1 MASRRKSLHGMNEKS
16 YLTPAKKER
25 DRIESEIKGMAREV
39 DRLEP
44 RIKDYFLGKADYP
57 GHREF
62 VDKVQNYKIRG
73 TYLNQSDISYLT
85 GILDTVQ
92 SKLYYNAKS
101 WNQWEQDARSSRQHE
116 RRQERHYCAPD
127 YKEQST
133 KPQSSIDILWDMQR
147 NKLKEKGLENRESKE
162 EFTRRMKKNYRE
174 LKTEMTR
181 DQKVAMVYDRTTNRC
196 ILKIERRNYL

>member
-1 MASRRKSLHGMNEKS
+1 MSEESC
-16 YLTPAKKER
+16 LTLAKNER
-25 DRIESEIKGMAREV
+25 DSIESEIKAMAREV

-44 RIKDYFLGKADYP
+44 KIKDYFLGKADYP

-127 YKEQST
+127 CEEQST

-147 NKLKEKGLENRESKE
+147 NKLEEKGLELRESKE

-174 LKTEMTR
+174 LKTKVAA
-181 DQKVAMVYDRTTNRC
+181 DHKVAMVYHKTTNRC
-196 ILKIERRNYL
+196 ILKIERCNYL

>member
-1 MASRRKSLHGMNEKS
+1 MNKES
-16 YLTPAKKER
+16 YLTLAKKER
-25 DRIESEIKGMAREV
+25 DSIDSEIKAMAREV

-44 RIKDYFLGKADYP
+44 KIKDYFLGKADYP

-85 GILDTVQ
+85 GILDSLQ
-92 SKLYYNAKS
+92 SRLYYNAKS
-101 WNQWEQDARSSRQHE
+101 WNQWEQDARSSRQNE

-127 YKEQST
+127 YEEQSK
-133 KPQSSIDILWDMQR
+133 KPKSSIDILWDMQR
-147 NKLKEKGLENRESKE
+147 NKLKEKGLEIRESKE
-162 EFTRRMKKNYRE
+162 EFTSRMKENYRE
-174 LKTEMTR
+174 LKTTMTG
-181 DQKVAMVYDRTTNRC
+181 DQKVAVVYDKTTNRC

>member
-1 MASRRKSLHGMNEKS
+1 MNEES
-16 YLTPAKKER
+16 YLTLAKQER
-25 DRIESEIKGMAREV
+25 DSIDSEIKAMAREI

-44 RIKDYFLGKADYP
+44 KIKDYFLGKADYP

-73 TYLNQSDISYLT
+73 TYLNQSDIGYLT

-101 WNQWEQDARSSRQHE
+101 WNQWEQDARSSRQNE

-127 YKEQST
+127 CEAQSK
-133 KPQSSIDILWDMQR
+133 KPQLSIDTLWDMQR
-147 NKLKEKGLENRESKE
+147 NKLKEKRLEIRESKE
-162 EFTRRMKKNYRE
+162 EFTSRMKKNYHD
-174 LKTEMTR
+174 LKTKMTG
-181 DQKVAMVYDRTTNRC
+181 DQKVAMVYDKATHRC

>member
-1 MASRRKSLHGMNEKS
+1 MTL
-16 YLTPAKKER
+16 AKKER
-25 DRIESEIKGMAREV
+25 DSIDSEIKAMAREV

-44 RIKDYFLGKADYP
+44 KIKDYFLAKADYP

-85 GILDTVQ
+85 GILDTLQ

-101 WNQWEQDARSSRQHE
+101 WNQWEQDARSSRQNE

-127 YKEQST
+127 CEEQSK
-133 KPQSSIDILWDMQR
+133 KPKSSIDILWDMQR
-147 NKLKEKGLENRESKE
+147 NKLKEKGLEIRESKE
-162 EFTRRMKKNYRE
+162 EFTSRMKEN
-174 LKTEMTR
+174 
-181 DQKVAMVYDRTTNRC
+181 
-196 ILKIERRNYL
+196 

>member
-1 MASRRKSLHGMNEKS
+1 MSEES
-16 YLTPAKKER
+16 YLTLAKKER
-25 DRIESEIKGMAREV
+25 NNIESEIKGMAREV

-44 RIKDYFLGKADYP
+44 KIKDYFLGKADYA
-57 GHREF
+57 GHKEF

-73 TYLNQSDISYLT
+73 TYLNQSDISYLA

-127 YKEQST
+127 CEEHST
-133 KPQSSIDILWDMQR
+133 KPQSSIDVLWDMQR
-147 NKLKEKGLENRESKE
+147 NKLEEKGLENRESKD
-162 EFTRRMKKNYRE
+162 EFTRRMRKNYRE
-174 LKTEMTR
+174 LKTTMTG
-181 DQKVAMVYDRTTNRC
+181 DQKIAMVYDKTANRC
-196 ILKIERRNYL
+196 ILKVERRNYL

>member
-1 MASRRKSLHGMNEKS
+1 MSEESC
-16 YLTPAKKER
+16 LTLAKNER
-25 DRIESEIKGMAREV
+25 DSIESEIKAMAREV

-101 WNQWEQDARSSRQHE
+101 WNQWEQDARSSRQNE

-127 YKEQST
+127 CEEQSK

>member
-1 MASRRKSLHGMNEKS
+1 MSEES
-16 YLTPAKKER
+16 YLTLAKNER
-25 DRIESEIKGMAREV
+25 DRIESEIKAMAREV

-44 RIKDYFLGKADYP
+44 KIKDYFLGKADYP

-73 TYLNQSDISYLT
+73 TYLNQSDSSYLI

-101 WNQWEQDARSSRQHE
+101 WNQWEQDARSSRQNE
-116 RRQERHYCAPD
+116 RRKERHYCAPD
-127 YKEQST
+127 CEEQSN

-147 NKLKEKGLENRESKE
+147 NKLKEKGLEIRESKE
-162 EFTRRMKKNYRE
+162 EFTSRMKKNYHE
-174 LKTEMTR
+174 LKTKMTA
-181 DQKVAMVYDRTTNRC
+181 DQKVAMVYDKTTNRC

>member
-1 MASRRKSLHGMNEKS
+1 MNEES
-16 YLTPAKKER
+16 YLTLAKKER
-25 DRIESEIKGMAREV
+25 DRIESEIKAMAREV

-44 RIKDYFLGKADYP
+44 KIKDYFLGKADYP

-73 TYLNQSDISYLT
+73 TYLNQSDSSYLI

-101 WNQWEQDARSSRQHE
+101 WNQWEQDARSSRQNE
-116 RRQERHYCAPD
+116 RRKERHYCAPD
-127 YKEQST
+127 CEEQSN

-147 NKLKEKGLENRESKE
+147 NKLKEKGLEIRESKE
-162 EFTRRMKKNYRE
+162 EFTKRMKKNYRE
-174 LKTEMTR
+174 LKTKTTGDR
-181 DQKVAMVYDRTTNRC
+181 KVAMVYDKTTNRC